1 METLQRFLVHMFVC
15 LFLSGCS
22 DAFIPILANL
32 DGNCCLLLHCLLIDA
47 VSNVLDVILIFSL
60 WERSE
65 QKTIFLV
72 LLPFTLNHPTKELGE
87 YEFQAKMCGR
97 VQLQCPKAEQP
108 DSEIQPLFLFYQC
121 GLKKSQ
127 AASFAKPEIW
137 LTLLLVVS
145 HATGRAVVGWGW
157 GLQFWNLWR
166 TVSCLPDFPHAG
178 WKWVLVLG
186 LSVVFS
192 SCWLF
197 T

>member
-1 METLQRFLVHMFVC
+1 M
-15 LFLSGCS
+15 LS
-22 DAFIPILANL
+22 FPF
-32 DGNCCLLLHCLLIDA
+32 LLIWIETA
-47 VSNVLDVILIFSL
+47 ASYFIAFWYMLSVMFLMLSWSFHCEKEANKKLSSLYFYPLLWITLLRNLGNMNFKLKCAEEFSCSARRQNSLILKYSL
-60 WERSE
+60 CS
-65 QKTIFLV
+65 F
-72 LLPFTLNHPTKELGE
+72 
-87 YEFQAKMCGR
+87 
-97 VQLQCPKAEQP
+97 
-108 DSEIQPLFLFYQC
+108 FYQC

-157 GLQFWNLWR
+157 GLQLWNLWR
-166 TVSCLPDFPHAG
+166 TVSHLPDFPHAG

-186 LSVVFS
+186 LSVAFS